1 MKYLR
6 LLALLV
12 LSAPSVASAQ
22 WTNEPPGSVPV
33 ADCAFSDSSFCNA
46 QKGGL
51 VFDRWFDYYNS
62 AVFETDSGDTISP
75 PGTINAIL
83 PNSGSL
89 CSNGGGSPLAC
100 ANGGMHFGYITSA
113 PSREI
118 FVGTNIWINP
128 GYGCSLV
135 GSSKWMFV
143 RDLDNPAGFT
153 PTNGVF
159 LIRGCGATKQIIF
172 SHNAGNHDNSHT
184 CATDLGLTCFP
195 NVGPG
200 TITEGQWAKVE
211 VCMRGSSSLT
221 SRDGIVKWW
230 VNGVLAGSYTNFN
243 YGNGNINEVI
253 YQQTWDGYGNGQG
266 FSQTIRQRFG
276 HLHISYP
283 PNGGCASGQGG
294 GGTTPPPIDTTPP
307 GRATGLTITQLN

>member
-1 MKYLR
+1 MIRYIFT
-6 LLALLV
+6 LLTLLLPAV
-12 LSAPSVASAQ
+12 SWAQ
-22 WTNEPPGSVPV
+22 WTNEPAGSVTV
-33 ADCAFSDSSFCNA
+33 ADCAFSDSTFCNA

-51 VFDRWFDYYNS
+51 ALNRFFDYYNS
-62 AVFETDSGDTISP
+62 AAYEADAGDTISP
-75 PGTINAIL
+75 SGTINAIL
-83 PNSGSL
+83 PYTGP
-89 CSNGGGSPLAC
+89 CSNGGSSFLAC

-113 PSREI
+113 PHREI
-118 FVGTNIWINP
+118 FVGTNLWIP
-128 GYGCSLV
+128 SGYGCSLV
-135 GSSKWMFV
+135 GASKWMFV

-159 LIRGCGATKQIIF
+159 VLRGCGATKQIVF

-211 VCMRGSSSLT
+211 VCMRSSSSLT

-230 VNGVLAGSYTNFN
+230 VNGVPAGSYTNFN

-253 YQQTWDGYGNGQG
+253 YQQTWDGHGSGQG
-266 FSQTIRQRFG
+266 FQQTIRQRFG
-276 HLHISYP
+276 HLHISIP
-283 PNGGCASGQGG
+283 PSGGCASGSGG
-294 GGTTPPPIDTTPP
+294 GSIDNPIGPPGTTTVTV
-307 GRATGLTITQLN
+307 TVQ